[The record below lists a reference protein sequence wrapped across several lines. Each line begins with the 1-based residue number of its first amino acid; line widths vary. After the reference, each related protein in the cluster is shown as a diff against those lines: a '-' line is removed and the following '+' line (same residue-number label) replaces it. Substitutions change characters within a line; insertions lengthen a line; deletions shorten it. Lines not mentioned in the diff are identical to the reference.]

1 MINYCLTCPFY
12 SQEYYNGCKLSRCI
26 NYVVYSDHTSPYENG
41 YISYV
46 DNTNIYCPNCGQV
59 INYYDNYCR
68 YCGAKTPKW
77 SNDG

>member
-1 MINYCLTCPFY
+1 MINYCFGCLFNN
-12 SQEYYNGCKLSRCI
+12 ENGCTLSRCI
-26 NYVVYSDHTSPYENG
+26 NAVHYATSTNPYQNG

-59 INYYDNYCR
+59 VNYFDNYCSF
-68 YCGAKTPKW
+68 CGTKLPKW